1 MFTELLDGLLESTL
15 EQLALIKECGHRPAA
30 LDDLTLNRYIVLH
43 TEQRDDH
50 WLYREQF
57 ARWQRGKLNES
68 QGRDVNRLIA
78 QSKTLQATHVEI
90 LALAEKMA
98 PFTIDSLMA
107 IDDFELG
114 LNAITRQ

>member
-57 ARWQRGKLNES
+57 AR
-68 QGRDVNRLIA
+68 
-78 QSKTLQATHVEI
+78 
-90 LALAEKMA
+90 
-98 PFTIDSLMA
+98 
-107 IDDFELG
+107 
-114 LNAITRQ
+114 